1 MVIITEYFMGDKLVM
16 AIDFGMG
23 EFLDSRMKLNESVCM
38 QHCVNV
44 NAYYSPL
51 QNASKPEKFPP
62 NKIAFIDTSCSK
74 KYFSPSRIRIC

>member
-23 EFLDSRMKLNESVCM
+23 EFPDSRMRLNESVST
-38 QHCVNV
+38 QHRVNV
-44 NAYYSPL
+44 KAYYSPL

-62 NKIAFIDTSCSK
+62 NKIAFIDTTCSK
-74 KYFSPSRIRIC
+74 KYFSPNGMRIC